1 MIKISQY
8 LNKPCALPLC
18 PEMPQALIVFYSP
31 KYSELSLIPSSQL
44 TLDETKQAGNM
55 KKISIS
61 TFLRNVEGIC
71 FPLCKNVSVTVT
83 FITPIIF

>member
-1 MIKISQY
+1 MSITIPKQS
-8 LNKPCALPLC
+8 PALPLC
-18 PEMPQALIVFYSP
+18 PEICP
-31 KYSELSLIPSSQL
+31 KLPLFFFIRQNTQSLIPSSQF
-44 TLDETKQAGNM
+44 TVNETKQAGNM

-71 FPLCKNVSVTVT
+71 FPLCKNVTVT

>member
-1 MIKISQY
+1 MNITIPKQSR
-8 LNKPCALPLC
+8 ALPLC
-18 PEMPQALIVFYSP
+18 PEICPKLPLFFYSP
-31 KYSELSLIPSSQL
+31 KYSELGLIPSSRF
-44 TLDETKQAGNM
+44 TVNETKQAGNM

-71 FPLCKNVSVTVT
+71 FPLCKNVTVT